1 MFCPKCATQNIEG
14 AHYCRSCGANLS
26 LIPHALAGQLPA
38 AAPEEDFSRRFRR
51 RYRNPHP
58 TLDDGIRNIVMGF
71 GFVAVALSLALF
83 GRSIGAQVW
92 WFWMLIPAFG
102 MLGRGIAEVVRAN
115 QAKSSAPPVQPTQL
129 PYSAPRDNLPS
140 TNTSEL
146 QPSVPSVTEGTT
158 RHLGSEVPARRV
170 EAWDDQKP
178 S

>member
-14 AHYCRSCGANLS
+14 AHFCRSCGANLS
-26 LIPHALAGQLPA
+26 LIPHALSGQLPA
-38 AAPEEDFSRRFRR
+38 AAPQEDSRRLRR

-71 GFVAVALSLALF
+71 GFMAVAVALALF
-83 GRSIGAQVW
+83 GQSIGAHVW

-115 QAKSSAPPVQPTQL
+115 QSKSAPPPVQPTQL
-129 PYSAPRDNLPS
+129 PYSAPRETLPP

-146 QPSVPSVTEGTT
+146 RPSVPSVTEGTT
-158 RHLGSEVPARRV
+158 RLLDRDSTHPYEPLEER
-170 EAWDDQKP
+170 KP